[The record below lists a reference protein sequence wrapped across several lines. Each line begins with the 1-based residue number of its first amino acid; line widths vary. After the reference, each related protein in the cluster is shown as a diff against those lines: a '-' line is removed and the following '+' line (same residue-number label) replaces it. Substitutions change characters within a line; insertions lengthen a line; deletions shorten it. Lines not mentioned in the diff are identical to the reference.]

1 VRKQLQGVIVMGIMT
16 SILAA
21 CAGERPNNLGVKDG
35 ALAACPSS
43 PNCVA
48 SQAAD
53 QGHRI
58 EPFRVDG
65 EPDSAFARLRRILS
79 LRRDTTVIDGDGRY
93 LRVEFRTRLG
103 FVDDGEFLLSP
114 DRRVIHLRSAA
125 RLGYS
130 DLGKNRSRLEDIR
143 REFTRAEEGK

>member
-1 VRKQLQGVIVMGIMT
+1 VIKEFREVIVMGIMAGM
-16 SILAA
+16 LAA
-21 CAGERPNNLGVKDG
+21 CAGETPKNLGVKG
-35 ALAACPSS
+35 GSLAACPSS

-48 SQAAD
+48 SQATD

-58 EPFRVDG
+58 DPFSFRGD
-65 EPDSAFARLRRILS
+65 PDSAFARLKGVLS
-79 LRRDTTVIDGDGRY
+79 LRSDTTLIEGDERY

-103 FVDDGEFLLSP
+103 FVDDGEFLL
-114 DRRVIHLRSAA
+114 DRERRVINLRSAA

-143 REFTRAEEGK
+143 REFSATLP